1 MEYIHAALLLHSAGK
16 KISAASIT
24 KVVKAAGMT
33 NVDDARIKSLVAAIE
48 EVDIEEAIKATP
60 SFAAPAAAPTAAVSS
75 TPSEA
80 KEETKE
86 EKKEDEEDL
95 GLASLFG

>member
-16 KISAASIT
+16 NITAAAIT

-33 NVDDARIKSLVAAIE
+33 KVDESRIKSLVAAIE

-60 SFAAPAAAPTAAVSS
+60 SFAAPASAPAATASS
-75 TPSEA
+75 TPSET
-80 KEETKE
+80 KEEAKE
-86 EKKEDEEDL
+86 EKKEEEEDL